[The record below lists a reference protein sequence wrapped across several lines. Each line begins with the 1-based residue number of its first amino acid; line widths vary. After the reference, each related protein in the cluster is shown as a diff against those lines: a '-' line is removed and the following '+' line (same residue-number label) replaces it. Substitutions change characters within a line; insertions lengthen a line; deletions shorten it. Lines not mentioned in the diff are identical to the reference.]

1 MAAAAVALACA
12 LVAAQ
17 APQAPP
23 IFRTGTNIVRVDA
36 TVVDRNGNPV
46 PDLTADDFEIRED
59 GVLQAISSFKF
70 VVADGRPTDDRSLPI
85 RSQEHAAT
93 EAERDDVRTFLILW
107 DEYHIGE
114 FESEYRARMTLEQTL
129 LTAFGETD
137 LVGVMD
143 QLTPLSAIEFS
154 RDRRALADRAR
165 KLEGRRGNYVPRSAL
180 EEEQMRHAMR
190 SGGIEALRSL
200 VTYDAVK
207 AAAIRLRAF
216 GEGRKTLVV
225 ISEGFVPAREGRD
238 LAVKSDP
245 RSSDDPAVDLV
256 RTANDSNVAIH
267 VIDPRGLR
275 VGTRPNFF
283 LDTITRDTGGE
294 LHRSADFKQPFAT
307 AVKGASAVYL
317 LGYARDTATDGRFH
331 QIKVQVK
338 RRGLDVRAR
347 SGYWA
352 PRAEDIERAKAVA
365 AAAELPPDITAA
377 FSSLTPAASAR
388 QADIFS
394 GARPLGN
401 GRMQVTLAWTRR
413 AAGPRNAAA
422 RVTVTATAQDVVFE
436 GPVAPEGT
444 TFEADA
450 GDLRLAFTVLSEGG
464 DVLDRETRMMST
476 PVTTPGALA
485 ISTPV
490 VYRASTAAQSR
501 SMQESAPAVPIHA
514 GREFVRTDRVFV
526 RVPLAGEGS
535 PTATVTARLLDRR
548 GAPLVALELA
558 RVTSGDAWQIELPL
572 GSLGIGEYALA
583 LDATSGDQSTRALVP
598 FRVQR

>member
-1 MAAAAVALACA
+1 MTAATAVAAV

-17 APQAPP
+17 EPQTPP
-23 IFRTGTNIVRVDA
+23 TIFRTGTNIVRVDA
-36 TVVDRNGNPV
+36 TVVDRSGNPV
-46 PDLTADDFEIRED
+46 SDLTADDFEVRED
-59 GVLQAISSFKF
+59 GVLQTISSFKF

-85 RSQEHAAT
+85 RSQAHAAT
-93 EAERDDVRTFLILW
+93 EADRDDVRTFLILW

-114 FESEYRARMTLEQTL
+114 FESEYRARVTLEQTL

-143 QLTPLSAIEFS
+143 QLTPLSAIEFT

-165 KLEGRRGNYVPRSAL
+165 TLEGRRGDYVPRSAL

-216 GEGRKTLVV
+216 GEGRKTLIV
-225 ISEGFVPAREGRD
+225 ISEGFVPPREGRE
-238 LAVKSDP
+238 LLVRSDP
-245 RSSDDPAVDLV
+245 RSSDDPALDLV

-275 VGTRPNFF
+275 VGRRPNFF
-283 LDTITRDTGGE
+283 LDTVTTDTGGE
-294 LHRSADFKQPFAT
+294 LHRTTDFKVPFAT
-307 AVKGASAVYL
+307 AVKAASAVYL
-317 LGYARDTATDGRFH
+317 LGYARDMATDGRFH

-352 PRAEDIERAKAVA
+352 PREEDIERARTEA
-365 AAAELPPDITAA
+365 AAAELPPDVAAA
-377 FSSLTPAASAR
+377 FSSLTPAGSSR
-388 QADIFS
+388 QADIFA
-394 GARPLGN
+394 GTRLLGD

-413 AAGPRNAAA
+413 STGPGNAAA
-422 RVTVTATAQDVVFE
+422 RVAVTATAKEVVFE

-444 TFEADA
+444 TFETDA
-450 GDLRLAFTVLSEGG
+450 TDLRLAFAVTSEGG
-464 DVLDRETRMMST
+464 EVLDRETRMVSAPAAAGAFAMST
-476 PVTTPGALA
+476 PL
-485 ISTPV
+485 
-490 VYRASTAAQSR
+490 VYRATTAAQSR
-501 SMQESAPAVPIHA
+501 TMQEAAPPVPVHA
-514 GREFVRTDRVFV
+514 GREFMRTDRIFV
-526 RVPLAGEGS
+526 RVPLAGEGAAA
-535 PTATVTARLLDRR
+535 ATMTARLIDRR
-548 GAPLVALELA
+548 GAPLVTLQAARLA
-558 RVTSGDAWQIELPL
+558 SVDAWQLELPL
-572 GSLGIGEYALA
+572 GSLANGEYALA
-583 LDATSGDQSTRALVP
+583 LEAASGDQRTRAMLP